1 LTKTDPFLSLIPCL
15 FYLFYPGSS
24 DSVLVSAYGVLF
36 GWLCFAIESTTF
48 IFGSRPRFFCY
59 MTEKK
64 SISALVTGGEASAG
78 PPLGPALGPMGINVL
93 QVVNS
98 INDKTKD
105 FSGMKVP
112 VKVEVD
118 PDTKKFTVEVGVPP
132 TAALINKEAGVAKG
146 SGAAGTAVA
155 GNIGVE
161 SAIKIAKIK
170 IDSSYAK
177 DIEGAVKEVIGT
189 CLSLGMQVE
198 NKPAKEVYD
207 DIKAGKYDEAMQ
219 KV

>member
-1 LTKTDPFLSLIPCL
+1 
-15 FYLFYPGSS
+15 
-24 DSVLVSAYGVLF
+24 
-36 GWLCFAIESTTF
+36 
-48 IFGSRPRFFCY
+48 
-59 MTEKK
+59 MTESK

-93 QVVNS
+93 QVVNT

-105 FSGMKVP
+105 FPGMKVP

-132 TAALINKEAGVAKG
+132 TAALISKEAGVAKG
-146 SGAAGTAVA
+146 SGAAGTVVA
-155 GNIGVE
+155 GNIGIE
-161 SAIKIAKIK
+161 SAIKIAKMK

-177 DIEGAVKEVIGT
+177 DLKGALKEVIGT

-198 NKPAKEVYD
+198 NKPPKDVYN
-207 DIKAGKYDEAMQ
+207 DIKAGKYDEALQ

>member
-1 LTKTDPFLSLIPCL
+1 
-15 FYLFYPGSS
+15 
-24 DSVLVSAYGVLF
+24 
-36 GWLCFAIESTTF
+36 
-48 IFGSRPRFFCY
+48 
-59 MTEKK
+59 MTENK

-93 QVVNS
+93 QVVNT

-105 FSGMKVP
+105 FPGMKVP

-132 TAALINKEAGVAKG
+132 TAALISKEAGVAKG

-155 GNIGVE
+155 GNIGIE
-161 SAIKIAKIK
+161 SAIKIAKMK
-170 IDSSYAK
+170 IDSSYAR
-177 DIEGAVKEVIGT
+177 DIKGALKEVIGT

-198 NKPAKEVYD
+198 NKPPKDVYK
-207 DIKAGKYDEAMQ
+207 DIKAGKYDEALQ